1 VEISDNA
8 PFSLT
13 FLISSQ
19 FYRHIRLKS
28 TAYFFDP
35 PCILVWNTLQHYN
48 ADDFLSLYV
57 FYTFCINRYWLL
69 ISLLTLIQTSNM
81 FVFLYILLVYPKH
94 LPKFIFN
101 ILIAINITILC
112 IINTSVV
119 VFVPFGDIWSLIR
132 QYYEVRSFAIDRY
145 LLPAGH
151 SAANPPHAAAASV
164 DRWDRQTDRRTL
176 DRFIE
181 SAAYTMHEV
190 STKMWNTS

>member
-1 VEISDNA
+1 MLVA
-8 PFSLT
+8 YLFT
-13 FLISSQ
+13 FLISSL
-19 FYRHIRLKS
+19 FYWHSLKIDSLLFWPTLYTCVKYFTALQCRRLCS
-28 TAYFFDP
+28 
-35 PCILVWNTLQHYN
+35 
-48 ADDFLSLYV
+48 LSLYV

-151 SAANPPHAAAASV
+151 SAANPPHAAAAAV